1 MVVGIFVKH
10 SYAIMRTS
18 RQTEDMLYQNTCFY
32 CLSEDMFC
40 GQSEDMFSCQSNCM
54 FHSRSEYMF
63 RANQQT
69 CFGAKTKS
77 FDGDL
82 RSNILCFQSEH
93 VTYLL
98 RRYARAY
105 LKTGTCQA
113 LTPLSGTRRNPAFHP
128 LQRLPKAFTFTP
140 RLSL

>member
-1 MVVGIFVKH
+1 
-10 SYAIMRTS
+10 MRTS

-105 LKTGTCQA
+105 VWHMSGIDAAVRSKRKSCVPSAAT
-113 LTPLSGTRRNPAFHP
+113 TPKGLHIYPATVP
-128 LQRLPKAFTFTP
+128 LGQDD
-140 RLSL
+140 SC